1 MKFAPAISSDPRLR
15 NFTISRLVT
24 YSSLSHWMG
33 KSSRQRVCFLQP
45 LHCLHLSLSGISVS
59 GISVSGISVSGQ
71 QCGHV
76 VLVGVCNSKLFYV
89 YFDTINVSGDQ
100 DVNLRANSLA
110 AELPVSD
117 RESLPRALDVL
128 ASCVGE
134 SSGRADSGAHRTL
147 ADTGAVIAHVAFHH
161 LVDFDT
167 ILRNAKW
174 T

>member
-45 LHCLHLSLSGISVS
+45 LHSLHLSS
-59 GISVSGISVSGQ
+59 SGISVSGQ

-89 YFDTINVSGDQ
+89 YVDTLNVSRNQTVD
-100 DVNLRANSLA
+100 LSANCLA

-117 RESLPRALDVL
+117 REPLPRALDVF
-128 ASCVGE
+128 ASCVSE
-134 SSGRADSGAHRTL
+134 SS
-147 ADTGAVIAHVAFHH
+147 
-161 LVDFDT
+161 
-167 ILRNAKW
+167 
-174 T
+174 